1 VTVLAFVALAY
12 RVGSF
17 PTSFLVGRLRGIDLR
32 EHGSG
37 NLGATNTF
45 RVLGVWAAIPVLIID
60 VLKGMGP
67 AAWFVTWDGTA
78 DSRLAVVYG
87 LAAIMGHVWSAFLK
101 FRGGKGI
108 ATGAGVL
115 LALAPVTTLIA
126 VLVWVGIVS
135 LTRMVSAASLAAAS
149 LVPILAWLMDQPTH
163 TIAFCFVVAGFVWWT
178 HRANVRRLL
187 DGSELRFGSK
197 DDA

>member
-1 VTVLAFVALAY
+1 VTVLAFVVLAY
-12 RVGSF
+12 LVGSF

-37 NLGATNTF
+37 NFGATNTF

-126 VLVWVGIVS
+126 VFVWVGIVS
-135 LTRMVSAASLAAAS
+135 LTRMVSPASLAAAS

-187 DGSELRFGSK
+187 DGSELQFGSK

>member
-12 RVGSF
+12 LVGSF

-126 VLVWVGIVS
+126 VLVWIGIVS

>member
-1 VTVLAFVALAY
+1 MTVLALVFSAY
-12 RVGSF
+12 LIGSF
-17 PTSFLVGRLRGIDLR
+17 PTSYIVGHLRGIDLR

-45 RVLGVWAAIPVLIID
+45 RVLGTWAAIPVLLVD
-60 VLKGMGP
+60 VLKGLGP

-78 DSRLAVVYG
+78 DTRLAVVYG
-87 LAAIMGHVWSAFLK
+87 LAAIIGHVWPAFLG

-115 LALAPVTTLIA
+115 LALAPVTTIVAL
-126 VLVWVGIVS
+126 LVWIGIVS

-163 TIAFCFVVAGFVWWT
+163 TVVFCFVVAVFVWWT
-178 HRANVRRLL
+178 HRENVRRLL
-187 DGSELRFGSK
+187 VGTEHRFGSK
-197 DDA
+197 GSE

>member
-1 VTVLAFVALAY
+1 MTVLAFVVLAY
-12 RVGSF
+12 LVGSF

>member
-1 VTVLAFVALAY
+1 VTVLAFVVLAY
-12 RVGSF
+12 LVGSF
-17 PTSFLVGRLRGIDLR
+17 PTSFLVGRMRGIDLR

-67 AAWFVTWDGTA
+67 AAWFETWDGTA